1 MPRSTHT
8 IRVDVYLSGEGD
20 ALVPSTC
27 DPTMGLIPGVEDG
40 SISELEQ
47 VGAQAALAAIRAS
60 PLLPPGIT
68 ASLTRPV

>member
-20 ALVPSTC
+20 ALVPTTI
-27 DPTMGLIPGVEDG
+27 DPTMFVIPGVEDG
-40 SISELEQ
+40 SIGELEQ
-47 VGAQAALAAIRAS
+47 VGAQAALTAIRTS

-68 ASLTRPV
+68 ASLTPPV